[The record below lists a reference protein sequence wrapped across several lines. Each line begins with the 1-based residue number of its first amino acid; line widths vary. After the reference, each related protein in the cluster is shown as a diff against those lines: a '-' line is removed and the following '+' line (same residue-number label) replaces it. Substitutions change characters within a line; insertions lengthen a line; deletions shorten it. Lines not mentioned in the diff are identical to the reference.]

1 MRPASW
7 AVPVVAAFLLSGCG
21 GQSPPPA
28 TASDPAASDPAADAR
43 IEREVQAR
51 LDAEP
56 SIGSGQVRVEVR
68 DGSVF
73 LHGAVR
79 GIGAWSCALRNA
91 SLVAD
96 AVDVID
102 FLVLERG
109 PRETVCLAPAAP
121 APDPGR

>member
-1 MRPASW
+1 MRAAGW

-28 TASDPAASDPAADAR
+28 TVSDPVTSDPAADAR
-43 IEREVQAR
+43 IQREVQAR

-56 SIGSGQVRVEVR
+56 SIGTRQLRVEVR

-73 LHGAVR
+73 LHGSVR

-109 PRETVCLAPAAP
+109 PREVACLAPAAT
-121 APDPGR
+121 APNPGF